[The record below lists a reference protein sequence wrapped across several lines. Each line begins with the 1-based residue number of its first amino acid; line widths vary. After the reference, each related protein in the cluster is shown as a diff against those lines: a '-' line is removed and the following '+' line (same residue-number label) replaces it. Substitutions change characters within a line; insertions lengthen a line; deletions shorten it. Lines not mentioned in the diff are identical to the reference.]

1 MKKKLLTL
9 VLSAVL
15 CMGMA
20 TTAFAATSP
29 SVDNSNTNQS
39 PSVDNDEDTI
49 PVDGTTI
56 INGVA
61 VTLEVKYLGE
71 APLTEKQ
78 WAAIEKLFEG
88 VEDAATYEKMEKNLI
103 ESTTGK
109 KVESVK
115 WGKLFD
121 ILLPEGQTIPAD
133 GIQITLS
140 DSDVKA
146 GMNIVML
153 HMKADGTWEN
163 IPVTVEDGK
172 ITGTFTSLSPVYYFE
187 VKEAANTTT
196 NNNTATNNNTTTNNT
211 TTTDNTTTT
220 ESSPKTEEVNMNLY
234 ITLLAIVAV
243 CGVVYGTRK
252 MKYSK

>member
-15 CMGMA
+15 CLGMT

-29 SVDNSNTNQS
+29 SVDNSNTNTNQS
-39 PSVDNDEDTI
+39 PSVDNNEA
-49 PVDGTTI
+49 VVSVGGTTT
-56 INGVA
+56 INGTE
-61 VTLEVKYLGE
+61 VTLEVKYIGE

-78 WAAIEKLFEG
+78 MAAFEALFNG
-88 VEDAATYEKMEKNLI
+88 VEDSAAYEQMEKNLI

-115 WGKLFD
+115 WGKIID
-121 ILLPEGQTIPAD
+121 IGLPAGQTIPAE

-140 DSDVKA
+140 DSDIKA
-146 GMNIVML
+146 GMNIVLL
-153 HMKADGTWEN
+153 HMKDDGTWEN
-163 IPVTVEDGK
+163 IPVTVADGK

-187 VKEAANTTT
+187 VKEAANT
-196 NNNTATNNNTTTNNT
+196 ATNNNTTAT
-211 TTTDNTTTT
+211 TTTTTT

-252 MKYSK
+252 MKYNK